1 MKLID
6 KLKNILDVPTD
17 SSQQILISDRNAL
30 MRNRSRYVADWV
42 YSYDSSLICSDGSKL
57 QIDAENSVIT
67 GTSAFKNEILTRQI
81 VAGIS
86 NGYIPFV
93 ISANGKNGLL
103 YRVLRS
109 IYNESAINYV
119 SKEYA
124 SGQYNPFMGIS
135 ADKIA
140 DFFYQL
146 VCDFQLEQTNGMLVR
161 NYVNVCVAVFFS
173 NGNTVENLVTGQLD
187 HMRLLREIEG
197 LSNNNIISENTRRQL
212 ANTANSA
219 QSVSVLVLSV
229 IQDYIYKFKKICN
242 PKPTIKIRGVNSP
255 QIRILGV
262 NGNTQV
268 SLEQS
273 NINLPDNGFGLS
285 SLADGKCFYLELDN
299 EVSRNFR
306 NSLNEQCFQWY
317 MARTLKLEIESKL
330 ELKNR
335 AIMVIID
342 DLSDAVLDWFWWTV
356 SLPNSVKLII
366 YDDLYSMLSASQDHR
381 QQLIGMAK
389 TIYFFSVINEES
401 ASWASRIF
409 GVHMVSKVVVTN
421 QPIREWT
428 DIIFPPKAYAHDEV
442 EKPWFSSHEI
452 QHLGNMG
459 IVYSKNY
466 KIFKPYY
473 RENGRTYV
481 DQNYKRQKVN
491 FCLFEFR

>member
-1 MKLID
+1 
-6 KLKNILDVPTD
+6 
-17 SSQQILISDRNAL
+17 
-30 MRNRSRYVADWV
+30 
-42 YSYDSSLICSDGSKL
+42 
-57 QIDAENSVIT
+57 
-67 GTSAFKNEILTRQI
+67 
-81 VAGIS
+81 
-86 NGYIPFV
+86 
-93 ISANGKNGLL
+93 
-103 YRVLRS
+103 
-109 IYNESAINYV
+109 
-119 SKEYA
+119 
-124 SGQYNPFMGIS
+124 
-135 ADKIA
+135 
-140 DFFYQL
+140 
-146 VCDFQLEQTNGMLVR
+146 
-161 NYVNVCVAVFFS
+161 
-173 NGNTVENLVTGQLD
+173 
-187 HMRLLREIEG
+187 
-197 LSNNNIISENTRRQL
+197 
-212 ANTANSA
+212 
-219 QSVSVLVLSV
+219 
-229 IQDYIYKFKKICN
+229 
-242 PKPTIKIRGVNSP
+242 
-255 QIRILGV
+255 
-262 NGNTQV
+262 
-268 SLEQS
+268 
-273 NINLPDNGFGLS
+273 
-285 SLADGKCFYLELDN
+285 
-299 EVSRNFR
+299 
-306 NSLNEQCFQWY
+306 

-409 GVHMVSKVVVTN
+409 GVHMVPKVVVTN